1 MTVDVERLVGQHPL
15 PVVLRRCGIAVPDP
29 APGVR
34 DEWRGHCPLP
44 SHPAPADPGR
54 HNPSL
59 AVHISGRMAGRWH
72 CFACQTGG
80 DAIAFVQAYAQ
91 VGFRDAVKLIEA
103 GGHIPRG
110 ADPHLHLRPATP
122 TPAGNLMWP
131 TAPGSDREAPEPA
144 RTPTPQL
151 LGAMR
156 EAWRY
161 YSLDGLARAAR
172 RHLALRGIDTFALER
187 REGRPL
193 AGHTPRSKT
202 GLVDHLRKRGFGDD
216 ALVDAGLASRYPDGR
231 VEDFFTHRLVLPV
244 RDSHDQVVGLIGR
257 DALGASRAKYLN
269 TPTTAI
275 YDKSRQLYRPT
286 RASHHPTSNLVV
298 VEGVLDAL
306 ALDTYAASAGVD
318 LTAVSPS
325 GVALTAAHRAS
336 IYTQTARPP
345 VLCADGDPAG
355 RQATA
360 RWALD
365 ITVEGRETVAVT
377 LPFPY
382 DPADWLADRAIAGL
396 PAFIRA
402 GCLEANPS
410 EIRPRHVGRF
420 LAERI
425 ANREGQL
432 GESLAALGA
441 LGARL
446 HDGPAQRRYAEQAGR
461 GLAAAGLGPDGW
473 LERAITGRMVLRPQ
487 DLDCSARIA
496 TRAAVML
503 P

>member
-1 MTVDVERLVGQHPL
+1 MVDISRLLGEHPL
-15 PVVLRRCGIAVPDP
+15 PLVLRRCGIAVPDP

-54 HNPSL
+54 HKPSL
-59 AVHISGRMAGRWH
+59 VVHISGRMAGRWH

-91 VGFRDAVKLIEA
+91 VGFRDAVGLIEA
-103 GGHIPRG
+103 GGPLPRG
-110 ADPHLHLRPATP
+110 ADRHLHLRPATR

-131 TAPGSDREAPEPA
+131 TTPGSDREAPEPA
-144 RTPTPQL
+144 RTTRPQL

-161 YSLDGLARAAR
+161 YSLDGLARTAR
-172 RHLALRGIDTFALER
+172 RYLALRGIDTFALEL

-202 GLVDHLRKRGFGDD
+202 GLVIHLRKSGFGDD
-216 ALVDAGLASRYPDGR
+216 EVVDAGLGSRFPDGR
-231 VEDFFTHRLVLPV
+231 IEDFFTHRMVLPV

-257 DALGASRAKYLN
+257 DVLGADRAKYLN

-275 YDKSRQLYRPT
+275 YDKSVRLYWPT
-286 RASHHPTSNLVV
+286 RASHRPASNLVV

-318 LTAVSPS
+318 LMAVSPS

-336 IYTQTARPP
+336 ISTRSASPP
-345 VLCADGDPAG
+345 VLCADGDSTG
-355 RQATA
+355 QEATA
-360 RWALD
+360 RWVLD
-365 ITVEGRETVAVT
+365 MTLEGLESVAVA

-382 DPADWLADRAIAGL
+382 DPADWLAERGVAGL
-396 PAFIRA
+396 RAFIRA
-402 GCLEANPS
+402 GCLEASPS
-410 EIRPRHVGRF
+410 DVRPRHVGRF

-425 ANREGQL
+425 ANREGPL

-446 HDGPAQRRYAEQAGR
+446 HDGAAQRRYTEQAGR

-473 LERAITGRMVLRPQ
+473 LERAIAARMVVRPQ
-487 DLDCSARIA
+487 DLLYSARIA
-496 TRAAVML
+496 TRATVML

>member
-1 MTVDVERLVGQHPL
+1 MVDVERLMEEHPL
-15 PVVLRRCGIAVPDP
+15 AVVLRRCGIAVPDP
-29 APGVR
+29 APGVC

-54 HNPSL
+54 HKPSL

-80 DAIAFVQAYAQ
+80 DTIAFVQAYAQ
-91 VGFRDAVKLIEA
+91 VGFRDAVKLIVAE
-103 GGHIPRG
+103 GHLPRG

-131 TAPGSDREAPEPA
+131 TTPGSDREAPEPA
-144 RTPTPQL
+144 RTTTPQL
-151 LGAMR
+151 LAAMR
-156 EAWRY
+156 EAWCY
-161 YSLDGLARAAR
+161 YSLDGLARTAR
-172 RHLALRGIDTFALER
+172 RYLALRDIDSFALEL

-202 GLVDHLRKRGFGDD
+202 GLVVHLRKRGFGDD
-216 ALVDAGLASRYPDGR
+216 ELVDAGLASRHPDGR

-244 RDSHDQVVGLIGR
+244 RDSHDQVLGLIGR
-257 DALGASRAKYLN
+257 DVLGADRAKYLN
-269 TPTTAI
+269 TATTAI

-286 RASHHPTSNLVV
+286 RPSHRPASNLVV

-306 ALDTYAASAGVD
+306 ALDAYAASAGVD

-336 IYTQTARPP
+336 IYTQSARPP

-360 RWALD
+360 RWVLD
-365 ITVEGRETVAVT
+365 MTVEGRESVAVT
-377 LPFPY
+377 LPHPY
-382 DPADWLADRAIAGL
+382 DPADWLAESGVAGL
-396 PAFIRA
+396 TTFIRA
-402 GCLEANPS
+402 GCLEASNGDVQPT
-410 EIRPRHVGRF
+410 HVGRF

-425 ANREGQL
+425 AERQDQL
-432 GESLAALGA
+432 CESLSALGA

-446 HDGPAQRRYAEQAGR
+446 HDGSARRRYAEQAGR

-473 LERAITGRMVLRPQ
+473 LERAIARRMVVRSR

-496 TRAAVML
+496 TPVTVMG

>member
-1 MTVDVERLVGQHPL
+1 
-15 PVVLRRCGIAVPDP
+15 
-29 APGVR
+29 
-34 DEWRGHCPLP
+34 
-44 SHPAPADPGR
+44 
-54 HNPSL
+54 
-59 AVHISGRMAGRWH
+59 
-72 CFACQTGG
+72 
-80 DAIAFVQAYAQ
+80 
-91 VGFRDAVKLIEA
+91 
-103 GGHIPRG
+103 
-110 ADPHLHLRPATP
+110 
-122 TPAGNLMWP
+122 
-131 TAPGSDREAPEPA
+131 
-144 RTPTPQL
+144 
-151 LGAMR
+151 MR

-172 RHLALRGIDTFALER
+172 RHLALRGIDTFALEL

-216 ALVDAGLASRYPDGR
+216 EFVDAGLASRYPDGR
-231 VEDFFTHRLVLPV
+231 VDDFFTHRLVLPV

-257 DALGASRAKYLN
+257 DVLGADRAKYLN

-275 YDKSRQLYRPT
+275 YDKSGQLYRPT
-286 RASHHPTSNLVV
+286 RASHRPANNLVV

-306 ALDTYAASAGVD
+306 ALDTYAASAGFN

-336 IYTQTARPP
+336 IYTQSASPP

-355 RQATA
+355 QEATA
-360 RWALD
+360 RWVLD
-365 ITVEGRETVAVT
+365 ITVEGRESVAVA

-382 DPADWLADRAIAGL
+382 DPADWLAERGVAGL
-396 PAFIRA
+396 AAFIRA
-402 GCLEANPS
+402 RSLDVSPS
-410 EIRPRHVGRF
+410 DVRPRHVGRF

-432 GESLAALGA
+432 SESLAALGA

-446 HDGPAQRRYAEQAGR
+446 HDVAARRRYAEQAGR

-473 LERAITGRMVLRPQ
+473 LERAIAGRMVIRPQ
-487 DLDCSARIA
+487 DLDLLRGVSK
-496 TRAAVML
+496 L
-503 P
+503 PG